1 MISPVF
7 RDYMHDMAIARKG
20 NRICSRKAAR
30 LFRRARMLGK
40 AYEIVKAKSAQVY
53 QSGSPGDWNEIISI
67 LSELSLQ
74 VAVLRSEAW
83 DLLKEGEKKINTVKF
98 EYSTC

>member
-20 NRICSRKAAR
+20 NRICSKKAAR
-30 LFRRARMLGK
+30 LFYRARMLTK
-40 AYEIVKAKSAQVY
+40 AHKIVKAKSAEVY
-53 QSGSPGDWNEIISI
+53 RSGSLEDCNEIISI
-67 LSELSLQ
+67 CVALRFQ
-74 VAVLRSEAW
+74 VAELRREARRF
-83 DLLKEGEKKINTVKF
+83 LKEGEKEINTVRF

>member
-40 AYEIVKAKSAQVY
+40 AYKIVRAKAFKVY
-53 QSGSPGDWNEIISI
+53 RSGSPEDCNEIISI
-67 LSELSLQ
+67 CG
-74 VAVLRSEAW
+74 ALRFQAADLRREARQ
-83 DLLKEGEKKINTVKF
+83 LLKEGEKEINTVKF
-98 EYSTC
+98 KYSTC